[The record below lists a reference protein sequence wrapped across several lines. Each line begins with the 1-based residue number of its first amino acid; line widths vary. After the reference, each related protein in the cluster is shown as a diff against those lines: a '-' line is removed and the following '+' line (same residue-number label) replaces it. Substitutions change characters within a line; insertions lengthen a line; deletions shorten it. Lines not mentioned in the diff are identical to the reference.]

1 MFCGNCGTPASEDQ
15 NFCTKCGSPISRP
28 TISAPKLRAESLE
41 NEQDIRSSLPD
52 IEAPLTFIRKTSI
65 GTFFAGDR
73 PKEYSWLNQTVDLV
87 LAPNAIVVV
96 ASTPV
101 TKFHETADFVAA
113 VGATSIVGGLL
124 ISMPVALIGEAHE
137 KLFGQ
142 HNKFDKPSLQTLVD
156 SGNAIWISKSDA
168 CFYFIDVKG
177 GFFGDSGCLY
187 SITGKFQT
195 ATGDLLMC
203 LGISDALFPIASG
216 IRKVFEKPG
225 YNFEK
230 SVAKKNDDLWIK
242 MKEIFMGSI

>member
-1 MFCGNCGTPASEDQ
+1 MFCGNCGTPASENQ
-15 NFCTKCGSPISRP
+15 NFCTRCGSPISRP
-28 TISAPKLRAESLE
+28 TTSAPKLRAESFE

-52 IEAPLTFIRKTSI
+52 IEVPWTSIRKTSI

-73 PKEYSWLNQTVDLV
+73 PIEYDWLNRTVDLV
-87 LAPNAIVVV
+87 LAPNAIIVV
-96 ASTPV
+96 ASAPV
-101 TKFHETADFVAA
+101 TKFQETADFVAA
-113 VGATSIVGGLL
+113 IGATGIVGGLI

-137 KLFGQ
+137 RFFGQ

-177 GFFGDSGCLY
+177 GFFGEPGCLY
-187 SITGKFQT
+187 SITGKFKT

-203 LGISDALFPIASG
+203 LGKSDALFPIASE

-225 YNFEK
+225 YIFER
-230 SVAKKNDDLWIK
+230 SVVKKNDDLWIK
-242 MKEIFMGSI
+242 MREIFLGSI